1 MLTHCNRFKGCFYP
15 HDRDHFTA
23 YVKYAIIVV
32 MNEQQTPFV
41 SLGRHL
47 KYVREQSKQSLM
59 EVSGA
64 VEIEEKS
71 LELIEAGIERPAEEI
86 LLLLISHFNV
96 AETEAVQLWEL
107 AKYDSTIPDQIKP
120 EQIDLSNKPV
130 VMVVGLDTRTMY
142 SDGLDV
148 VWTPSGVTMNFTQTG
163 ANDQSLAV
171 ARVGMSFDQ
180 AEQVLSTL
188 QQAMLRAKYLPNQKL
203 LPPTVS
209 D

>member
-1 MLTHCNRFKGCFYP
+1 
-15 HDRDHFTA
+15 
-23 YVKYAIIVV
+23 

-96 AETEAVQLWEL
+96 AETEAVQLWEW
-107 AKYDSTIPDQIKP
+107 AHYQKTIPEKI
-120 EQIDLSNKPV
+120 
-130 VMVVGLDTRTMY
+130 
-142 SDGLDV
+142 
-148 VWTPSGVTMNFTQTG
+148 TPQQ
-163 ANDQSLAV
+163 ND
-171 ARVGMSFDQ
+171 
-180 AEQVLSTL
+180 
-188 QQAMLRAKYLPNQKL
+188 
-203 LPPTVS
+203 
-209 D
+209 